1 MVGVSYLV
9 PHSKT
14 ERLQEALGGGGPV
27 RASREGQE
35 GTNGIEQAC
44 QTDWV
49 VPRLVLWFTVMAQLL
64 FGCSPSSMAPG
75 QMPLADSVVSP
86 SGKPRDRKGTSISIS
101 SGTHPSERLCH
112 MKTHECVHAL
122 G

>member
-9 PHSKT
+9 LHSKT

-35 GTNGIEQAC
+35 GTNCIEQAC

-64 FGCSPSSMAPG
+64 FGCSPLWHQARCRWQTQWSHHQANPG
-75 QMPLADSVVSP
+75 TEKEQVSP
-86 SGKPRDRKGTSISIS
+86 YRLGNIL
-101 SGTHPSERLCH
+101 PSTC
-112 MKTHECVHAL
+112 AI
-122 G
+122 